1 MPSEGNSYSTLR
13 SRLRSLKKYGDVS
26 EKRSNIEAKSVAKN
40 TYNAH
45 QSSTKQKYPTN
56 GLDTNGMSYEYRSP
70 KNSRASSLYRNE
82 RPSER
87 DVRSTHSP
95 PPSSLDKNGNQND
108 SRLYRE
114 GKQNQNAKVSK
125 DIQVKQVGN
134 QSKSNPYSSMRSM
147 SSRTVDN
154 ASSSK
159 RLQYLQ
165 SLRSTKSKSR
175 SDPIDAIEQKR
186 GDKRNHTENSQEKET
201 QVVQSGPV
209 HVNNN
214 TQQKRQSI
222 FKTNSIRKDEIHVNK
237 SRSVSFADD
246 IQHEKKENGSHS
258 RKEREKNDER
268 SKDLDNLRDVEQSLS
283 HALEKNWEKK
293 SDVKE
298 IAKALALAH
307 TGKIPI
313 ISI

>member
-1 MPSEGNSYSTLR
+1 MPSEGYSYSTLR

-40 TYNAH
+40 TYNAY
-45 QSSTKQKYPTN
+45 QSSTKQKSPTN
-56 GLDTNGMSYEYRSP
+56 GPDTSGISYEYRSP

-87 DVRSTHSP
+87 VVRSSNSP
-95 PPSSLDKNGNQND
+95 PPTSLDKNGNQND

-114 GKQNQNAKVSK
+114 GKQNQNGKVSK
-125 DIQVKQVGN
+125 DIQVKQIGN

-165 SLRSTKSKSR
+165 SLRSMKSKSR
-175 SDPIDAIEQKR
+175 SDPIDAYKR
-186 GDKRNHTENSQEKET
+186 HHIENSQEEET

-214 TQQKRQSI
+214 TQQKKQSI

-246 IQHEKKENGSHS
+246 IQHEKKENESHS